1 MKKKYCFDID
11 GIICTT
17 PRGNYEKS
25 RPNTKI
31 IKIIN
36 TLYKKNI
43 IILHTARYMGRS
55 KDNQKQATKRAKIIT
70 LNQLKKWNVKY
81 HKIFFAK
88 PSYDYVID
96 DKSIFVN
103 SKLNKKITGLLKKN
117 LKL

>member
-17 PRGNYEKS
+17 QKNNYKYS
-25 RPNTKI
+25 KPNLKI

-55 KDNQKQATKRAKIIT
+55 KDNQKQATKRAKTVT

-81 HKIFFAK
+81 HKIFFGK

-96 DKSIFVN
+96 DKSILVN
-103 SKLNKKITGLLKKN
+103 SKLNKKITSLLKKN